1 MRDRWR
7 AGQLEPVALSDEWRL
22 KVSRRARVQEL
33 ADLLQQIA

>member
-7 AGQLEPVALSDEWRL
+7 AGKLEPVALSDELRARL
-22 KVSRRARVQEL
+22 SRRARVQEL